1 MLNPRDFG
9 WGEGWELGVFVSTFE
24 TSLDSKGRVSVPASF
39 RHALQGG
46 ARIFLYPAL
55 DGSPCL
61 EGGGDAL
68 MQQNQAT
75 LMRMSP
81 NTTARKVF
89 LNRTVSK
96 AVELKLDDTGRIKIP
111 EKHLAIAGIQ
121 KDLVFVGAMD
131 RFYLWEPNRYAA
143 YDAEM
148 ESQLDDV
155 QGDFEGSFNA
165 AFAAPGIRGV
175 VGEGD

>member
-1 MLNPRDFG
+1 MH
-9 WGEGWELGVFVSTFE
+9 VFVSSYE

-39 RHALQGG
+39 RHALAGG

-68 MQQNQAT
+68 MQQNQTT
-75 LMRMSP
+75 LLRMSP
-81 NTTARKVF
+81 TSTARKVF

-111 EKHLAIAGIQ
+111 VKHLEMAGIG
-121 KDLVFVGAMD
+121 KELVFVGAMD
-131 RFYLWEPNRYAA
+131 RFYVWDPERYAA
-143 YDAEM
+143 FDAEM

-155 QGDFEGSFNA
+155 QADFEGSFNA
-165 AFAAPGIRGV
+165 ALAVGGIRGV
-175 VGEGD
+175 VGEGES

>member
-1 MLNPRDFG
+1 M
-9 WGEGWELGVFVSTFE
+9 FVSTFE

-39 RHALQGG
+39 RHALAGG
-46 ARIFLYPAL
+46 ARVFLYPAL

-61 EGGGDAL
+61 EGGGEAL

-75 LMRMSP
+75 LLRLSP

-89 LNRTVSK
+89 LNRTVAK
-96 AVELKLDDTGRIKIP
+96 AAELKLDDTGRIKIP
-111 EKHLAIAGIQ
+111 EKHLEMAGIAR
-121 KDLVFVGAMD
+121 DLIFVGAMD
-131 RFYLWEPNRYAA
+131 RFYLWEPSQYAA

-148 ESQLDDV
+148 EAQLGDV
-155 QGDFEGSFNA
+155 QSDFEGSFNA
-165 AFAAPGIRGV
+165 AFVNTGIRGV

>member
-1 MLNPRDFG
+1 M
-9 WGEGWELGVFVSTFE
+9 FVSTYE
-24 TSLDSKGRVSVPASF
+24 TSLDTKGRVSVPAPF
-39 RHALQGG
+39 RHELGG
-46 ARIFLYPAL
+46 GTRVYLYPAL

-61 EGGGDAL
+61 EGGGEKL
-68 MQQNQAT
+68 MLENQKT

-81 NTTARKVF
+81 NSMARKVF

-111 EKHLAIAGIQ
+111 EKHLGLAGIG
-121 KDLVFVGAMD
+121 KNLIFVGASD
-131 RFYLWEPNRYAA
+131 RFYVWEPERYAA

-148 ESQLDDV
+148 ESHLGDV

-165 AFAAPGIRGV
+165 QLATGGIRGI
-175 VGEGD
+175 VGEGE

>member
-1 MLNPRDFG
+1 M
-9 WGEGWELGVFVSTFE
+9 FVSTFE

-39 RHALQGG
+39 RHALAGG

-75 LMRMSP
+75 LSRMSP
-81 NTTARKVF
+81 NSTARRVF
-89 LNRTVSK
+89 LNRTISK

-111 EKHLAIAGIQ
+111 EPHLALAGISKQ
-121 KDLVFVGAMD
+121 LVFVGAMD
-131 RFYLWEPNRYAA
+131 RLYVWEPARYAT

-148 ESQLDDV
+148 EAQLAAV
-155 QGDFEGSFNA
+155 QPDFEGSFQAGLEREA
-165 AFAAPGIRGV
+165 ARGED
-175 VGEGD
+175 G

>member
-1 MLNPRDFG
+1 M
-9 WGEGWELGVFVSTFE
+9 FVSTFE
-24 TSLDSKGRVSVPASF
+24 TSLDTKGRVSVPAPF
-39 RHALQGG
+39 RHALGG
-46 ARIFLYPAL
+46 GTRIFLYPAL

-68 MQQNQAT
+68 MLQNQQT
-75 LMRMSP
+75 LSRMSP
-81 NTTARKVF
+81 NSTARKVF

-111 EKHLAIAGIQ
+111 EKHLLMAGVA

-131 RFYLWEPNRYAA
+131 RFYVWEPERYAA
-143 YDAEM
+143 FDAEM

-155 QGDFEGSFNA
+155 QNDFEGSFNA
-165 AFAAPGIRGV
+165 VIATGGIRGV
-175 VGEGD
+175 VGEDG

>member
-1 MLNPRDFG
+1 M
-9 WGEGWELGVFVSTFE
+9 
-24 TSLDSKGRVSVPASF
+24 PATF
-39 RHALQGG
+39 RHVLQGG

-75 LMRMSP
+75 LLRMSP

-96 AVELKLDDTGRIKIP
+96 AVELKMDDTGRIKIP
-111 EKHLAIAGIQ
+111 EKHLAMAGIQ

-131 RFYLWEPNRYAA
+131 RFYLWEPERYTA

-148 ESQLDDV
+148 ESQLGDV
-155 QGDFEGSFNA
+155 QGDFEGSYNA

-175 VGEGD
+175 VGEGES

>member
-1 MLNPRDFG
+1 M
-9 WGEGWELGVFVSTFE
+9 FVSTFE

-39 RHALQGG
+39 RHALAGG
-46 ARIFLYPAL
+46 LRVFLYPAL
-55 DGSPCL
+55 DGAPCL

-81 NTTARKVF
+81 TSTARKVF

-111 EKHLAIAGIQ
+111 EKHLSMAGIQ
-121 KDLVFVGAMD
+121 RDLVFVGAMD
-131 RFYLWEPNRYAA
+131 RFYLWEPSQYANF
-143 YDAEM
+143 DAEM
-148 ESQLDDV
+148 ESQLEES
-155 QGDFEGSFNA
+155 QPAFEGSFNA
-165 AFAAPGIRGV
+165 AFATGGIRGI
-175 VGEGD
+175 VGDGD

>member
-1 MLNPRDFG
+1 
-9 WGEGWELGVFVSTFE
+9 VFVSTFE
-24 TSLDSKGRVSVPASF
+24 TSLDSKGRVSVPAPF
-39 RHALQGG
+39 RHALAGG

-55 DGSPCL
+55 DGAPCL

-68 MQQNQAT
+68 MQQNQTT
-75 LMRMSP
+75 LLRMSP

-96 AVELKLDDTGRIKIP
+96 AIDLKLDDTGRIKIP
-111 EKHLAIAGIQ
+111 EKHLQMAGIG

-131 RFYLWEPNRYAA
+131 RFYLWEPERYAA

-148 ESQLDDV
+148 EAQLGDV
-155 QGDFEGSFNA
+155 QADFEGSFNA
-165 AFAAPGIRGV
+165 AFAASGIRGV
-175 VGEGD
+175 VGDDE

>member
-1 MLNPRDFG
+1 M
-9 WGEGWELGVFVSTFE
+9 FVSTYE

-39 RHALQGG
+39 RHALEGG

-75 LMRMSP
+75 LLQMAP

-96 AVELKLDDTGRIKIP
+96 AIDLKLDDTGRIKIP
-111 EKHLAIAGIQ
+111 EKHLAMAGID
-121 KDLVFVGAMD
+121 KALVFVGAMD
-131 RFYLWEPNRYAA
+131 RFYLWQPERYAA

-148 ESQLDDV
+148 ESQLGDV
-155 QGDFEGSFNA
+155 QGDFEGSYNA
-165 AFAAPGIRGV
+165 VYAPRGIRGV
-175 VGEGD
+175 VGEGE

>member
-1 MLNPRDFG
+1 MH
-9 WGEGWELGVFVSTFE
+9 VFVSTFE
-24 TSLDSKGRVSVPASF
+24 TSLDSKGRVSVPATF
-39 RHALQGG
+39 RHALVGG

-61 EGGGDAL
+61 EGGGEAL
-68 MQQNQAT
+68 MQQYQST
-75 LMRMSP
+75 LLRMSP
-81 NTTARKVF
+81 TSTARKVF

-111 EKHLAIAGIQ
+111 TRHLDVAGIG

-131 RFYLWEPNRYAA
+131 RFYVWDPKSYAA
-143 YDAEM
+143 FDAEM
-148 ESQLDDV
+148 EAQLDDV

-165 AFAAPGIRGV
+165 AFATGGIRGV
-175 VGEGD
+175 VGEDE

>member
-1 MLNPRDFG
+1 M
-9 WGEGWELGVFVSTFE
+9 FVSTFE

-39 RHALQGG
+39 RHALAGG

-68 MQQNQAT
+68 MQQNQTT
-75 LMRMSP
+75 LLRMSP

-96 AVELKLDDTGRIKIP
+96 AIDLKLDETGRIKIP
-111 EKHLAIAGIQ
+111 EKHLAMAGIG
-121 KDLVFVGAMD
+121 KALVFVGAMD
-131 RFYLWEPNRYAA
+131 RFYLWEPERYAA

-148 ESQLDDV
+148 EAQLGDV
-155 QGDFEGSFNA
+155 QTDFEGSFNA
-165 AFAAPGIRGV
+165 AFADARLRGV
-175 VGEGD
+175 PGEDD

>member
-1 MLNPRDFG
+1 M
-9 WGEGWELGVFVSTFE
+9 FVSTFE
-24 TSLDSKGRVSVPASF
+24 TSLDSKGRVSVPAPF
-39 RHALQGG
+39 RHALTGG

-75 LMRMSP
+75 LLRMSP

-111 EKHLAIAGIQ
+111 AKHLIMAGIN

-131 RFYLWEPNRYAA
+131 RFYLWEPEQYAA

-148 ESQLDDV
+148 EAQLEDV

-165 AFAAPGIRGV
+165 AFVHTGIRGV
-175 VGEGD
+175 VGEDD

>member
-1 MLNPRDFG
+1 MH
-9 WGEGWELGVFVSTFE
+9 VFVSSYE

-39 RHALQGG
+39 RHALEGG

-68 MQQNQAT
+68 MKQNQAT
-75 LMRMSP
+75 LLRMSP
-81 NTTARKVF
+81 TSTARKVF

-96 AVELKLDDTGRIKIP
+96 AVELKLDDTGRIKVP
-111 EKHLAIAGIQ
+111 TKHLEMAGIG
-121 KDLVFVGAMD
+121 KDLIFVGAMD
-131 RFYLWEPNRYAA
+131 RFYVWDPERYAA
-143 YDAEM
+143 FDAEM

-165 AFAAPGIRGV
+165 AMAVGGIRGV
-175 VGEGD
+175 VGEGE

>member
-1 MLNPRDFG
+1 M
-9 WGEGWELGVFVSTFE
+9 FVSTFE
-24 TSLDSKGRVSVPASF
+24 TSLDSKGRVSVPAPF
-39 RHALQGG
+39 RHALEGG

-75 LMRMSP
+75 LLRLAP

-111 EKHLAIAGIQ
+111 AKHLEMAGIG

-131 RFYLWEPNRYAA
+131 RFFLWEPKRYAA
-143 YDAEM
+143 HDAEM
-148 ESQLDDV
+148 EAQLEDV
-155 QGDFEGSFNA
+155 QGDFESSFNA
-165 AFAAPGIRGV
+165 AFAPPGIRGV
-175 VGEGD
+175 VGEGER

>member
-1 MLNPRDFG
+1 MR
-9 WGEGWELGVFVSTFE
+9 VFVSSYE

-39 RHALQGG
+39 RHALEGG

-68 MQQNQAT
+68 MKQNQAT
-75 LMRMSP
+75 LLRMSP
-81 NTTARKVF
+81 TSTARKVF

-96 AVELKLDDTGRIKIP
+96 AVELKLDDTGRIKVP
-111 EKHLAIAGIQ
+111 PKHLEMAGIG

-131 RFYLWEPNRYAA
+131 RFYVWDPERYAA
-143 YDAEM
+143 FDAEM

-165 AFAAPGIRGV
+165 AMAVGDIRGG
-175 VGEGD
+175 VGEGE

>member
-1 MLNPRDFG
+1 M
-9 WGEGWELGVFVSTFE
+9 FVSTFE
-24 TSLDSKGRVSVPASF
+24 TSLDSKGRVSVPAPF
-39 RHALQGG
+39 RHALDGS
-46 ARIFLYPAL
+46 ARVFLYPAL

-68 MQQNQAT
+68 MQQNQTT
-75 LMRMSP
+75 LLRMAP

-96 AVELKLDDTGRIKIP
+96 AVELKLDDTGRIKVP
-111 EKHLAIAGIQ
+111 EKHLAMAGVA

-131 RFYLWEPNRYAA
+131 RFYLWEPERYAA

-155 QGDFEGSFNA
+155 QSDFEGSYNA
-165 AFAAPGIRGV
+165 VFAPRGIRGV
-175 VGEGD
+175 VGEGET

>member
-1 MLNPRDFG
+1 M
-9 WGEGWELGVFVSTFE
+9 FVSTFE

-39 RHALQGG
+39 RHALEGG
-46 ARIFLYPAL
+46 VRVFLYPAL

-75 LMRMSP
+75 LLRMSP

-111 EKHLAIAGIQ
+111 EKHLVLAGIK
-121 KDLVFVGAMD
+121 KDLMFVGAMD
-131 RFYLWEPNRYAA
+131 RFYVWEPDRYAVH
-143 YDAEM
+143 DAEM
-148 ESQLDDV
+148 EAQLGDV
-155 QGDFEGSFNA
+155 QGDFEGAYNA
-165 AFAAPGIRGV
+165 AFPAPGIRGV
-175 VGEGD
+175 VGESDG

>member
-1 MLNPRDFG
+1 M
-9 WGEGWELGVFVSTFE
+9 FVSTFE
-24 TSLDSKGRVSVPASF
+24 TSLDSKGRVSVPAPF
-39 RHALQGG
+39 RHALEGG
-46 ARIFLYPAL
+46 VRIFLYPAL

-75 LMRMSP
+75 LLRMSP
-81 NTTARKVF
+81 TSTARKVF

-111 EKHLAIAGIQ
+111 EKHLGMAGIG

-131 RFYLWEPNRYAA
+131 RFYLWEPARYATF
-143 YDAEM
+143 DAEM
-148 ESQLDDV
+148 EAQLEDV
-155 QGDFEGSFNA
+155 QPDFEGSFNA
-165 AFAAPGIRGV
+165 ALATGGIRGV
-175 VGEGD
+175 VGEDE